1 MKNLLKLSIFLF
13 SFALFVG
20 LPIKGLNADGND
32 LVIVDMVSSKTIP
45 GSTVVPIEIKVEH
58 QDKSLEQFLNV
69 ELEMRWNSGVIQNY
83 NMEDNGMSGDKV
95 EGDGIYTALI
105 SADSGLGEN
114 IAIVKVGWKNSEIEY
129 PVEFLITTQQF
140 PKIFLMSNLDISSSQ
155 NIENIVGFIRSEVN
169 GIPYEISSGDLEVNL
184 YDKEG
189 FNREIILTSKN
200 KIGSGKDYEFFISSK
215 EYIEEKFNLS
225 ANLNMVFMGNIYD
238 SPIQQVTVI
247 RPQSNLKIILYISSA
262 IVLSIMSLI
271 VIFLAKKWNDQVK
284 PHGYLLDSGRNF
296 IVDFSEVKKS
306 FLSNILNKN
315 SLMPSEMK
323 KYNFGSFKLTFH
335 ENYIILSSMSSS
347 HTVRVDGKPISGPSV
362 IKSESSVG
370 FEGKLFIVCCKQN
383 QLLFPVKNATS
394 ELA

>member
-1 MKNLLKLSIFLF
+1 
-13 SFALFVG
+13 
-20 LPIKGLNADGND
+20 
-32 LVIVDMVSSKTIP
+32 
-45 GSTVVPIEIKVEH
+45 
-58 QDKSLEQFLNV
+58 
-69 ELEMRWNSGVIQNY
+69 
-83 NMEDNGMSGDKV
+83 
-95 EGDGIYTALI
+95 
-105 SADSGLGEN
+105 
-114 IAIVKVGWKNSEIEY
+114 
-129 PVEFLITTQQF
+129 
-140 PKIFLMSNLDISSSQ
+140 MSNLDISNSQ

-247 RPQSNLKIILYISSA
+247 RPQSNLQIILYISSA
-262 IVLSIMSLI
+262 IVLSILLII

-323 KYNFGSFKLTFH
+323 KYNFGNFKLTFY
-335 ENYIILSSMSSS
+335 ENYIVLSSMSSN
-347 HTVRVDGKPISGPSV
+347 HTVRVDGKPISGSSI
-362 IKSESSVG
+362 IKNESSVG
-370 FEGKLFIVCCKQN
+370 FEGKLFIVCCKEN

-394 ELA
+394 GLA